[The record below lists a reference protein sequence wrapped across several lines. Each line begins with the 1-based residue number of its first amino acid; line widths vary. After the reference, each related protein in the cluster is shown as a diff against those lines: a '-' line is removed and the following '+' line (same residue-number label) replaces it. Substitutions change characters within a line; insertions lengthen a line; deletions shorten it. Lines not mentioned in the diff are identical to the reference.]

1 MMTLTINQR
10 MAVFTT
16 ILSLWIC
23 IPTGVFSQDKKT
35 QKRFEQALGEFRA
48 SRYTESL
55 DNLDKIIAKT
65 PDYID
70 AHLLKAEI
78 YHITGNELQ
87 EIASYKKALQINP
100 DYNPR
105 VQYLLALAQY
115 RAGMYTDASFLMKDY
130 TPTPKLKKQVELLK
144 ENLSIAI
151 QLFNDSL
158 NIDKHKLF
166 PENSGVDEY
175 FPKLSADDSI
185 MIYTR
190 RINHKVSQ
198 DRIIQQEDLFF
209 RLADSTGW
217 QDKHAIH
224 NINTLDNEGAHC
236 ISSDGKH
243 LFFTACNRRNSRGRC
258 DIYYAFRSDSVWS
271 KPINIGSPVNT
282 PAWESQPALSAN
294 GEYLYYTSNRP
305 GGYGKKDIWR
315 ARFIGTDIHGKPK
328 FAKPENLGD
337 VINTPGDEVCPFIHH
352 DDIHLYFSSDKH
364 PGLGRQD
371 IFVSELTNNQ
381 WSKPKNI
388 GYPIN
393 THHDETG
400 LFINSNGQ
408 KGYLASGKAG
418 FDKISI
424 YEFDIPKEKRP
435 QPVNLLQGMV
445 VDAHTHHP
453 IQTQVSIT
461 PLVNQEKVDTFT
473 TNIDGSF
480 LYCLKSG
487 LDYAIHITAPGYL
500 FYSEQFQVNTTS
512 QPIRKYISVELQ
524 PLELAEKLILKNI
537 YYEFDSAVLQKESTP
552 ELKRLIQLLNQNP
565 TLHIMIEGH
574 TDNTGNQTYNLDLST
589 QRAKSVYQYLID
601 YNIKEERL
609 AYKGYGDQRPI
620 ADNDTDI
627 GKAQNRR
634 TEIRFIKEN
643 NK

>member
-1 MMTLTINQR
+1 M
-10 MAVFTT
+10 
-16 ILSLWIC
+16 
-23 IPTGVFSQDKKT
+23 
-35 QKRFEQALGEFRA
+35 E
-48 SRYTESL
+48 
-55 DNLDKIIAKT
+55 
-65 PDYID
+65 
-70 AHLLKAEI
+70 
-78 YHITGNELQ
+78 
-87 EIASYKKALQINP
+87 
-100 DYNPR
+100 
-105 VQYLLALAQY
+105 
-115 RAGMYTDASFLMKDY
+115 
-130 TPTPKLKKQVELLK
+130 
-144 ENLSIAI
+144 
-151 QLFNDSL
+151 
-158 NIDKHKLF
+158 
-166 PENSGVDEY
+166 
-175 FPKLSADDSI
+175 
-185 MIYTR
+185 
-190 RINHKVSQ
+190 RI
-198 DRIIQQEDLFF
+198 F
-209 RLADSTGW
+209 
-217 QDKHAIH
+217 
-224 NINTLDNEGAHC
+224 
-236 ISSDGKH
+236 
-243 LFFTACNRRNSRGRC
+243 FFTACNRRDSRGRC
-258 DIYYAFRSDSVWS
+258 DIYYAFRSDSGWS
-271 KPINIGSPVNT
+271 KPINIGGPVNT

-294 GEYLYYTSNRP
+294 GEYLYYSSNRP

-315 ARFIGTDIHGKPK
+315 VRFIGLDIHGKPK
-328 FAKPENLGD
+328 FVKPENLGD

-371 IFVSELTNNQ
+371 IFVSELKNNQ

-393 THHDETG
+393 THLDETG

-424 YEFDIPKEKRP
+424 YEFDIPIEKRP

-445 VDAHTHHP
+445 ADANTHHP

-461 PLVNQEKVDTFT
+461 PLTNQEKVDTFT

-500 FYSEQFQVNTTS
+500 FYSEQFQVNGKS

-552 ELKRLIQLLNQNP
+552 ELKRLIQLLKQNP
-565 TLHIMIEGH
+565 GLHIMIEGH
-574 TDNTGNQTYNLDLST
+574 TDNTGDHAYNMKLST
-589 QRAKSVYQYLID
+589 LRAQSVYQYLINN
-601 YNIKEERL
+601 NIANERL
-609 AYKGYGDQRPI
+609 DYKGYGDQKPI
-620 ADNDTDI
+620 ADNETEI